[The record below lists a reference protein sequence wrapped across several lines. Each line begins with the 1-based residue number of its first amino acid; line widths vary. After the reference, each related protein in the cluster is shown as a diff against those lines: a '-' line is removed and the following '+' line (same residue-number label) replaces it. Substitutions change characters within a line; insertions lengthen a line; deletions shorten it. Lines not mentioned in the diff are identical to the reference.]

1 MFTNIQPAVRKE
13 TARVFAI
20 TFIGVAIMIAVFALL
35 HKFMPDT
42 VPMDHTVVLGGI
54 CGGAVAVLNFFLM
67 CLTVQRVATLE
78 DPKKANL
85 IMTASQSRR
94 LVLQVIWI
102 FAAIAAPVFQ
112 PVAGILPLLFP
123 GAGINILRRTVLKNM

>member
-1 MFTNIQPAVRKE
+1 M
-13 TARVFAI
+13 
-20 TFIGVAIMIAVFALL
+20 
-35 HKFMPDT
+35 
-42 VPMDHTVVLGGI
+42 
-54 CGGAVAVLNFFLM
+54 LNFFLM
-67 CLTVQRVATLE
+67 CLTVQRVAALE

-102 FAAIAAPVFQ
+102 FAAIAAPLFQ